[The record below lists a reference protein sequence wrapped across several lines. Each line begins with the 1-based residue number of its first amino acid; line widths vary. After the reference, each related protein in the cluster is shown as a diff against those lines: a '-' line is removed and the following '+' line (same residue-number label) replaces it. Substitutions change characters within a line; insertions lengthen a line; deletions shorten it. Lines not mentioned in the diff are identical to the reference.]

1 MDEQYKKQMGISQL
15 LDYADD
21 CRRFDREKFQKRHAD
36 GFLLHNGP
44 VETLRM
50 APLAAS
56 PTQTTSG
63 RVVGRGQGPQ
73 WNLVVMPVK
82 HTGRSLVSEFITV
95 GRTENNDV
103 VVLDYSASK
112 FHAFF
117 KQNPE
122 GGFLLQD
129 SGSRNGTFVDG
140 VRVPARDKGEAV
152 EIGSGAQIRFGLVEF
167 TFWNAA
173 EFYNMVKKMTRR

>member
-1 MDEQYKKQMGISQL
+1 MDEQYKSRTGISQL
-15 LDYADD
+15 LDYIDS
-21 CRRFDREKFQKRHAD
+21 CRRLNVEKFRKRHAD
-36 GFLLHNGP
+36 AFLLHNGP
-44 VETLRM
+44 AESLRM

-56 PTQTTSG
+56 PTQTASG

-82 HTGRSLVSEFITV
+82 SSGRSPVSEFITV

-117 KQNPE
+117 KQDE
-122 GGFLLQD
+122 QGRFFLLD

-140 VRVPARDKGEAV
+140 VRVPARGKGDPLEV
-152 EIGSGAQIRFGLVEF
+152 SSGAQVRFGLVEF
-167 TFWNAA
+167 TFWKAA
-173 EFYNMVKKMTRR
+173 EFHDLVKKMARR